1 MAASATPAHFQSMQE
16 NIVSH
21 AEKPVHSPL
30 QCQTGR
36 LHRILVVDDESC
48 IRRLNAELLLRSGY
62 HVDTAEDGADA
73 WRALGAERYDLLI
86 TDNNMPRVTGVEL
99 IKKVR
104 GARMELPVIMATGTL
119 PEEEFALNPWLRPD
133 ATLLKPYTVGEMLR
147 AVKEVLSGAGNAR
160 EQVTSQRRWQN
171 QPSVNG
177 WQL

>member
-1 MAASATPAHFQSMQE
+1 MQE
-16 NIVSH
+16 NTNSRAHELIY
-21 AEKPVHSPL
+21 SPHR
-30 QCQTGR
+30 CQASPP
-36 LHRILVVDDESC
+36 HRILVVDDESC
-48 IRRLNAELLLRSGY
+48 IRRLNAEMLLRSGY

-86 TDNNMPRVTGVEL
+86 TDHNMPRVTGVEL

-119 PEEEFALNPWLRPD
+119 PEEEFARNPWLRPH
-133 ATLLKPYTVGEMLR
+133 ATLLKPYTIGEMLR
-147 AVKEVLSGAGNAR
+147 AVKEVLSTTGNAR
-160 EQVTSQRRWQN
+160 EKITASPRSWQD